1 MSVNTPTT
9 NIYSNC
15 PIKGL
20 EYIQNKALVVA
31 PFEITKAG
39 KLDPDLL
46 LDTPGIININLYK
59 KMVSGEDKE
68 PTAEQFKTI
77 KYISEI
83 DSSNQISSFDIPVI
97 FKYDK
102 ETNTRIIEKDLKQV
116 SNNLDYIDFTID
128 VSNTDLSSETG
139 SNGFFCVCQVQ
150 KISKPAST
158 TAFTEVANDEFLFM
172 IPSVECRE
180 ISELVEFD
188 LLDSDNK
195 VINIKR
201 FGEPGEGVYTGD
213 IYKDKV
219 SLLLDGND
227 LTDKTGKTITNTGVT
242 VDTSVKK
249 YGSGSLKFNGS
260 SYLTIPSSTDF
271 DFGTEDFTIECW
283 FKTTQ
288 TLSNATLFTREW
300 GATSSGGLSLQVNGS
315 YSAPFTVYLADYSTS
330 SIFLSASSLS
340 YRDGLWHHIAFVRN
354 TNLFSLYLD
363 GVRVASATFTG
374 SLTSV
379 NKNITLGD
387 DLTFGNGDRRFIGYI
402 DDFRITKGIAR
413 YTDNFTTPNEL
424 RYLNNN
430 DQGYRIHPV
439 IKIPETT
446 TTPKYYLGS
455 KYQRNLMEVL
465 APALKSKR
473 TIYNLKDMYLVDD
486 ICLAT
491 LQKINQQLELD
502 SMIKLT
508 ERLYN
513 AKIVEKINAEYL
525 LEFITSSVAN
535 SNNYNC
541 NQIIVDSLIGDYLF
555 TQEEIDN
562 LNSNLNTFKN
572 RARLT
577 IPVVTIAGDQFKF
590 NLPTSFV
597 DSNRSG
603 SLKTNLVIF
612 GTDNGFDKYSLISG
626 TIPMY
631 SDITKLETPRVLND
645 LIGTLPIL
653 AGLKVSNIESYLTR
667 NTPIIFARTTST
679 GVTDISSN
687 VQKAPGLISDVDANG
702 IRGMYSAVNAASYSS
717 ANNFNF
723 GTGNFTIEFDL
734 KSTISQNNNFFS
746 IGQSGSA
753 CHLLVYF
760 HSNNSLVF
768 RAGLN
773 IWGWDSR
780 SDRSTPAGSILPGV
794 YYHVVLQRTN
804 GVLDIYIDGVKIH
817 TSAWDY
823 NIGATGNIWF
833 GSYFGSSGHTN
844 YRFNNFEVY
853 KRAKYT
859 GNFNSKTRYSSSDKF
874 KSILTDYKQRLPF
887 TYIPLSTNM
896 DDVGSKPVF
905 ESLND
910 ITGFDRSDIVIDIPN
925 VL

>member
-1 MSVNTPTT
+1 MSVQTQNTNLNPYSNTP
-9 NIYSNC
+9 
-15 PIKGL
+15 IKNL
-20 EYIQNKALVVA
+20 EYIQNKALVIA
-31 PFEITKAG
+31 PFEITKSG

-46 LDTPGIININLYK
+46 LDTPGIININIYK

-68 PTAEQFKTI
+68 PTANQFKTI

-83 DSSNQISSFDIPVI
+83 DSSNRISSFVIPVI

-102 ETNTRIIEKDLKQV
+102 ETNTRIIEKDLTQV

-150 KISKPAST
+150 KIQKSVAT

-180 ISELVEFD
+180 IPELVEFD

-201 FGEPGEGVYTGD
+201 FGEPGSGSILDFGASDFFEDGSNIATYLFDGYVRDENLSYNATDTDITYGPGKSGQAAVFNGVSSF
-213 IYKDKV
+213 I
-219 SLLLDGND
+219 
-227 LTDKTGKTITNTGVT
+227 NTGYKTPTIQGKLT
-242 VDTSVKK
+242 VSYWVYLDTPTTSPGIIYGTSEYTNIYCAISAGQIEVASLQSTVYYYPTTKIVQGWNHIVVHHTTTPILYVNNQVVAPNRTNNSIGVNLSRDLWIGRIINY
-249 YGSGSLKFNGS
+249 YGSV
-260 SYLTIPSSTDF
+260 TID
-271 DFGTEDFTIECW
+271 
-283 FKTTQ
+283 Q
-288 TLSNATLFTREW
+288 
-300 GATSSGGLSLQVNGS
+300 
-315 YSAPFTVYLADYSTS
+315 
-330 SIFLSASSLS
+330 
-340 YRDGLWHHIAFVRN
+340 
-354 TNLFSLYLD
+354 
-363 GVRVASATFTG
+363 
-374 SLTSV
+374 
-379 NKNITLGD
+379 
-387 DLTFGNGDRRFIGYI
+387 
-402 DDFRITKGIAR
+402 FRIFDRALTNIEIEALYYYIPNPITILDDTK
-413 YTDNFTTPNEL
+413 
-424 RYLNNN
+424 
-430 DQGYRIHPV
+430 QGYRIHPV
-439 IKIPETT
+439 INISDHVNVEESF
-446 TTPKYYLGS
+446 TPKFYLGS

-465 APALKSKR
+465 APAVKTKR

-502 SMIKLT
+502 SMIKFT

-513 AKIVEKINAEYL
+513 AEITEKINAEYI

-535 SNNYNC
+535 SNNYTC
-541 NQIIVDSLIGDYLF
+541 KQIIVDSLIEDYLF

-562 LNSNLNTFKN
+562 LNINLNTFKN

-577 IPVVTIAGDQFKF
+577 IPSVTITGDQFKF

-612 GTDNGFDKYSLISG
+612 GTDKGFDKYSLISG
-626 TIPMY
+626 TIPIY

-645 LIGTLPIL
+645 LISTVPTL
-653 AGLKVSNIESYLTR
+653 AGLKNGNIESYLTINLPR
-667 NTPIIFARTTST
+667 IFARTTST

-687 VQKAPGLISDVDANG
+687 VQKAPGLLSDVDANG
-702 IRGMYSAVNAASYSS
+702 IRGIYSTANAASYSA

-723 GTGNFTIEFDL
+723 GTGDFTIESDL
-734 KSTISQNNNFFS
+734 KSTISQDYTFFV
-746 IGQSGSA
+746 IGEQGSA
-753 CHLLVYF
+753 CNLAIIF
-760 HSNNSLVF
+760 KSDNSLLF
-768 RAGLN
+768 RAGTN
-773 IWGWDSR
+773 IWGWDFS

-794 YYHVVLQRTN
+794 YYHVVFQRTN

-817 TSAWDY
+817 TSAWAY
-823 NIGATGNIWF
+823 NIGATSNIWF
-833 GSYFGSSGHTN
+833 GSYFGGGGHTN

-859 GNFNSKTRYSSSDKF
+859 GNFNSKTRYGSSDKF

-905 ESLND
+905 ENLTD
-910 ITGFDRSDIVIDIPN
+910 ITGFNRSDIVIDIPN

>member
-1 MSVNTPTT
+1 MSVQTQNTNLNPYSNTP
-9 NIYSNC
+9 
-15 PIKGL
+15 IKNL
-20 EYIQNKALVVA
+20 EYIQNKALVIA
-31 PFEITKAG
+31 PFEITKSG

-46 LDTPGIININLYK
+46 LDTPGFITMNLYK

-68 PTAEQFKTI
+68 PTSEQFKTI
-77 KYISEI
+77 KTMSDLELSGLNNEVLISTSE
-83 DSSNQISSFDIPVI
+83 IPVI

-102 ETNTRIIEKDLKQV
+102 GTGTRIIEKDNKDL
-116 SNNLDYIDFTID
+116 SGAPLDSDYIDLTID
-128 VSNTDLSSETG
+128 IENVDFSSETG
-139 SNGFFCVCQVQ
+139 SGGFFCVCQVQ
-150 KISKPAST
+150 KIQKPVAT
-158 TAFTEVANDEFLFM
+158 TAFTEVANDDFLFM

-180 ISELVEFD
+180 IPELVEFD

-201 FGEPGEGVYTGD
+201 FGEQE
-213 IYKDKV
+213 
-219 SLLLDGND
+219 
-227 LTDKTGKTITNTGVT
+227 
-242 VDTSVKK
+242 
-249 YGSGSLKFNGS
+249 
-260 SYLTIPSSTDF
+260 
-271 DFGTEDFTIECW
+271 
-283 FKTTQ
+283 
-288 TLSNATLFTREW
+288 
-300 GATSSGGLSLQVNGS
+300 
-315 YSAPFTVYLADYSTS
+315 
-330 SIFLSASSLS
+330 
-340 YRDGLWHHIAFVRN
+340 
-354 TNLFSLYLD
+354 
-363 GVRVASATFTG
+363 
-374 SLTSV
+374 
-379 NKNITLGD
+379 
-387 DLTFGNGDRRFIGYI
+387 
-402 DDFRITKGIAR
+402 
-413 YTDNFTTPNEL
+413 
-424 RYLNNN
+424 
-430 DQGYRIHPV
+430 QGYRIHPIMNISDHV
-439 IKIPETT
+439 NAEES
-446 TTPKYYLGS
+446 TTPKFYLGS

-465 APALKSKR
+465 APALKTKR
-473 TIYNLKDMYLVDD
+473 PIYNLKDMYLVDD

-513 AKIVEKINAEYL
+513 AGITEKINAEYL

-612 GTDNGFDKYSLISG
+612 GTDKGFDKYSLISG

-645 LIGTLPIL
+645 LISTVPTL
-653 AGLKVSNIESYLTR
+653 AGLKNGNIESYLTTNLPR
-667 NTPIIFARTTST
+667 IFTRTTDI

-687 VQKAPGLISDVDANG
+687 VQKAPGLLSDVDANG
-702 IRGMYSAVNAASYSS
+702 IRGIYSNINTGSYIA

-723 GTGNFTIEFDL
+723 GTGDFTIEFDL
-734 KSTISQNNNFFS
+734 KSTISQVNPFFV
-746 IGQSGSA
+746 IGEQGSA
-753 CHLLVYF
+753 CNLLVYF
-760 HSNNSLVF
+760 QSNNSLLF

-773 IWGWDSR
+773 VWGWDFS
-780 SDRSTPAGSILPGV
+780 SDRLTPAGSILPGV
-794 YYHVVLQRTN
+794 YYHVVFQRTN

-817 TSAWDY
+817 TSAWAY
-823 NIGATGNIWF
+823 NIEATSNIWF
-833 GSYFGSSGHTN
+833 GSHFGGGGHTN

-859 GNFNSKTRYSSSDKF
+859 GNFNSKTRYGLSDKF

-905 ESLND
+905 ENLTD
-910 ITGFDRSDIVIDIPN
+910 ITGFNRSDIVIDIPN

>member
-1 MSVNTPTT
+1 MSVQTQNTNLNPYSNTP
-9 NIYSNC
+9 
-15 PIKGL
+15 IKNL
-20 EYIQNKALVVA
+20 EYIQNKALVIA
-31 PFEITKAG
+31 PFEITKSG

-46 LDTPGIININLYK
+46 LDTPGFITMNLYK

-68 PTAEQFKTI
+68 PTANQFKTI
-77 KYISEI
+77 KDISEI
-83 DSSNQISSFDIPVI
+83 DSSNRISSFDIPVI

-102 ETNTRIIEKDLKQV
+102 ETNTRIIEKDLTLV

-150 KISKPAST
+150 KIQKPVAT

-180 ISELVEFD
+180 IPELVEFD

-213 IYKDKV
+213 IYKV

-249 YGSGSLKFNGS
+249 YGNGSLKFNKS
-260 SYLTIPSSTDF
+260 SYLTLYSTDF
-271 DFGTEDFTIECW
+271 ALGTDDFTIDFWIKWNSFIGEPGI
-283 FKTTQ
+283 FQTSTTGLKPSYE
-288 TLSNATLFTREW
+288 TGITMYKSFGAYVVNIMDTFIRTSFTP
-300 GATSSGGLSLQVNGS
+300 SLN
-315 YSAPFTVYLADYSTS
+315 T
-330 SIFLSASSLS
+330 
-340 YRDGLWHHIAFVRN
+340 WHHIAIVRKSN
-354 TNLFSLYLD
+354 ILTIYSD
-363 GVRVASATFTG
+363 GISIG
-374 SLTSV
+374 SVNNSSNLTSRYCV
-379 NKNITLGD
+379 VGGYYSTGFLMD
-387 DLTFGNGDRRFIGYI
+387 GYI
-402 DDFRITKGIAR
+402 DDFRVTKGIAR
-413 YTDNFTTPNEL
+413 YTANFTPPNEL
-424 RYLNNN
+424 SYVININEHE
-430 DQGYRIHPV
+430 QAYRIYPV

-446 TTPKYYLGS
+446 TTPKFYLGS

-513 AKIVEKINAEYL
+513 AGITEKINAEYI

-535 SNNYNC
+535 SNNYTC
-541 NQIIVDSLIGDYLF
+541 KQIIVDSLIEDYLF

-562 LNSNLNTFKN
+562 LNINLNTFKN

-577 IPVVTIAGDQFKF
+577 IPSVTIAGDQFKF

-612 GTDNGFDKYSLISG
+612 GTDKGFDKYSLISG

-645 LIGTLPIL
+645 LISTVPTL
-653 AGLKVSNIESYLTR
+653 AGLKNGNIESYLTTNLPR
-667 NTPIIFARTTST
+667 IFTRTTDI

-687 VQKAPGLISDVDANG
+687 VQKAPGLLSDVDANG
-702 IRGMYSAVNAASYSS
+702 IRGIYSNINTGSYIA

-723 GTGNFTIEFDL
+723 GTGDFTIEFDL
-734 KSTISQNNNFFS
+734 KSTISQVNPFFV
-746 IGQSGSA
+746 IGEQGSA
-753 CHLLVYF
+753 CHLMVYF
-760 HSNNSLVF
+760 QSDNSLLF

-773 IWGWDSR
+773 NWGWDFS
-780 SDRSTPAGSILPGV
+780 SDRLTPAGSILPGV
-794 YYHVVLQRTN
+794 YYHVVFQRTN

-817 TSAWDY
+817 TSAWAY
-823 NIGATGNIWF
+823 NIGAAGNIWF
-833 GSYFGSSGHTN
+833 GSNFGGGGHTN

-859 GNFNSKTRYSSSDKF
+859 GNFNSKTRYGSSDKF

-905 ESLND
+905 ENLTD
-910 ITGFDRSDIVIDIPN
+910 ITGFNRSDIVIDIPN